1 MSENNNIRLLR
12 RSSPMVGE
20 SILGYL
26 SRTALANGIDK
37 PSTLLELCQLDFS
50 LPYRAANVAELTHIL
65 GTHAEEVLYR
75 CYWPSAA
82 FNRYSFL
89 GIPVKKWMI
98 NLRRP
103 RVCPQCLCECR
114 IHLAI
119 WDLAVVACCPTHG
132 VKLMDHC
139 PECGQDFDWV
149 HTAIGHCV
157 HCGYD
162 CRHAVAKSAPEP
174 ALALT
179 SYIQQLTNDSPAPN
193 EPGNYSFPALRELGL
208 SPTIELIMFLGA
220 HALGRGLGSG
230 SWMSARLSASGMVRL
245 VSAAAQVLGDWP
257 KRFFLLLEAVRRSN
271 TRLKD
276 KTGIGYEFGAF
287 YEVFSKYLADT
298 AFAPVRQEMSFYI
311 QHQWDGG
318 FISQKNIRL
327 NLAGEEHE
335 RYVTRASAA
344 RCLGVRPTTVSKLL
358 QAHKLGGL
366 TRQMGSR
373 TLTLIERN
381 SLQQHAA
388 VHDDTITFKEARCI
402 LGLSERG
409 FRSMLVRKIVEPTSK
424 KAAGAQYSW
433 SFSRTGITALLDHI
447 FDGIPNSKQA
457 NNSAGMTFDKTV
469 RTFTSYGLT
478 VGDVVQMIL
487 AKALPLKFRDP
498 SKAGL
503 KQCLFA
509 GGQVEEYV
517 AAHGLL
523 NSDFLTLPHVALSLN
538 LKEQVV
544 YELAQKQHIPTQMK
558 ECRGRRFRAV
568 HVEDVKRFKR
578 TYVSGSVL
586 ATSMNTSPRSALKRL
601 ANQDIQPVTG
611 PSVDGCRQYFFAAK
625 QVRHFFEGP

>member
-1 MSENNNIRLLR
+1 
-12 RSSPMVGE
+12 MVGE

-50 LPYRAANVAELTHIL
+50 LPYRPANVAELTHLL
-65 GTHAEEVLYR
+65 GTHAGEVLYR
-75 CYWPSAA
+75 CYWPNGAL
-82 FNRYSFL
+82 NRYSFC
-89 GIPVKKWMI
+89 GAPVKKWMI

-103 RVCPQCLCECR
+103 RICPQCLCECR
-114 IHLAI
+114 IHLAT

-132 VKLMDHC
+132 VKLIDHC
-139 PECGQDFDWV
+139 PECGQDFDWA
-149 HTAIGHCV
+149 HTAIGHCIQ
-157 HCGYD
+157 CGYD
-162 CRHAVAKSAPEP
+162 CRHAIAKSAPEP

-179 SYIQQLTNDSPAPN
+179 SHIQRLTNDGSAPN
-193 EPGNYSFPALRELGL
+193 EPENYSFPVLHELGL

-245 VSAAAQVLGDWP
+245 VNAAAQILGDWP

-271 TRLKD
+271 TRLED

-287 YEVFSKYLADT
+287 YEVFSKYLADSVY
-298 AFAPVRQEMSFYI
+298 APVRREMRFYI

-318 FISQKNIRL
+318 FISHKNIRL

-335 RYVTRASAA
+335 RFVTRATAA
-344 RCLGVRPTTVSKLL
+344 RRLGVLPTTVSELL
-358 QAHKLGGL
+358 QAHKLRGL

-381 SLQQHAA
+381 SLQRHSA
-388 VHDDTITFKEARCI
+388 VHDDAITFKKARCI

-409 FRSMLVRKIVEPTSK
+409 FRSMLARNVIAPICE

-433 SFSRTGITALLDHI
+433 SLSRTGITTLLDHI
-447 FDGIPNSKQA
+447 FEGIPISKQA
-457 NNSAGMTFDKTV
+457 NDSAAMTFDKTV

-487 AKALPLKFRDP
+487 TKTLPLKCRDT
-498 SKAGL
+498 SKTGL

-509 GGQVEEYV
+509 AGQVEEYV
-517 AAHGLL
+517 ASHGLL
-523 NSDFLTLPHVALSLN
+523 NSDFLTLPEVALSLN

-544 YELAQKQHIPTQMK
+544 YELAQKRHIPTQMK
-558 ECRGRRFRAV
+558 ECRSRRFRAV
-568 HVEDVKRFKR
+568 HVRDVKRFKR
-578 TYVSGSVL
+578 TYVSGSAL
-586 ATSMNTSPRSALKRL
+586 ATSMNTSPRSAIKRL
-601 ANQDIQPVTG
+601 ANQDIQPVAG
-611 PSVDGCRQYFFAAK
+611 PSVDGCRQYFFATK
-625 QVRHFFEGP
+625 QVRHLFESP